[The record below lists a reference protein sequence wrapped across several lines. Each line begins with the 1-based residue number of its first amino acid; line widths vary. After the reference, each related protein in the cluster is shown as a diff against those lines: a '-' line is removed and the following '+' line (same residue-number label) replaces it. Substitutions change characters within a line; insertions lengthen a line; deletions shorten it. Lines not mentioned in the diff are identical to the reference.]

1 MAGGIASFIIN
12 RSSGVLFDYSETT
25 QMQFM
30 GFTGIE
36 AGYFI
41 IFSICAVSYLIG
53 WVIMKIL
60 VPKYKPIVL

>member
-1 MAGGIASFIIN
+1 
-12 RSSGVLFDYSETT
+12 VLFDYTANT

-30 GFTGIE
+30 GFKGIE

-53 WVIMKIL
+53 WVVMKML
-60 VPKYKPIVL
+60 VPTYKKINI

>member
-1 MAGGIASFIIN
+1 MAGGMGAFIIN
-12 RSSGVLFDYSETT
+12 MSSGVLFDYATNT

-30 GFTGIE
+30 GFKGIE

-53 WVIMKIL
+53 WVVMKML
-60 VPKYKPIVL
+60 VPTYKKINL